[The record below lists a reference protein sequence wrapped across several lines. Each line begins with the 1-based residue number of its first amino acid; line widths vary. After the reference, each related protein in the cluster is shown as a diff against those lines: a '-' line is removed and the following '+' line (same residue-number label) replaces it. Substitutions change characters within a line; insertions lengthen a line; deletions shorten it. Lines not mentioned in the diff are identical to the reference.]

1 MMVNRSLLL
10 ELELN
15 KYLDMTTSK
24 AQLISAFETS
34 CLLGHMV
41 IIVCFGEHTS
51 LESFTSLF
59 NQVKALDKGSVRLK
73 NEIRV
78 PFGNLSPCLVPSA

>member
-15 KYLDMTTSK
+15 KYLDMTTSE
-24 AQLISAFETS
+24 AQLISAFVTS
-34 CLLGHMV
+34 CLLGHLV
-41 IIVCFGEHTS
+41 IIVCFGDHTS
-51 LESFTSLF
+51 LESSTSLL

-73 NEIRV
+73 NEMRV
-78 PFGNLSPCLVPSA
+78 SFGNLSPCLVPSA